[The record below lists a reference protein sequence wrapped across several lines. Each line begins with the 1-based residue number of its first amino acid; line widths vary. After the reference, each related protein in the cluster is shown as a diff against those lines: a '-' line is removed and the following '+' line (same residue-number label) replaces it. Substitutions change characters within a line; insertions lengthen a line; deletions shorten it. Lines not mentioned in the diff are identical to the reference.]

1 MILRLYLPI
10 EIIRN
15 LNWEA
20 NPPKILPHHSILY
33 INGNTRNSWRHQELK
48 TIPRFHGEAPIKPQV
63 MPCNSFIMNLF
74 QVRPSRLALCCHVM
88 CRCACWMLSKNL
100 CNLVLCLSPFVVW
113 IKQPVL
119 STESF
124 RCLQKKRKV
133 YTFLDLDGDTMTGK
147 TPINTAPSKRC
158 PKNS

>member
-1 MILRLYLPI
+1 MLEVLSIHCS
-10 EIIRN
+10 
-15 LNWEA
+15 
-20 NPPKILPHHSILY
+20 PPPQILPQVIQY
-33 INGNTRNSWRHQELK
+33 QWQHQQQLTPPRTE

-63 MPCNSFIMNLF
+63 IPCNSFIMNLS

-100 CNLVLCLSPFVVW
+100 CNLVSWLSPFVVW

-124 RCLQKKRKV
+124 Q
-133 YTFLDLDGDTMTGK
+133 M
-147 TPINTAPSKRC
+147 PSK
-158 PKNS
+158 KNVKYIQSWSLRFRWWHHDWQNANQHSS